1 MNFLPEIIEA
11 VVTVYVTI
19 DAKVHSERGR
29 CQACGNCCSFKD
41 YDHRLFV
48 TSPEILYFK
57 TAIGKSPILP
67 MQKGVCPY
75 KIDGKCTVYEHRFA
89 GCRIFSCKDSPEMQ
103 SDLSERS
110 IKKFKE
116 ICEKFDISYNYTEL
130 SAALNELAEK

>member
-1 MNFLPEIIEA
+1 MDHLAEIIEA

-19 DAKVHSERGR
+19 DAKVDSENGR
-29 CQACGNCCSFKD
+29 CRACGNCCSFGD

-48 TSPEILYFK
+48 TSPEMIYFK
-57 TAIGKSPILP
+57 TALGEKGILP

-75 KIDGKCTVYEHRFA
+75 KIDGKCTVYDHRFA

-116 ICEKFDISYNYTEL
+116 ICEKFDIPYTYAEL
-130 SAALNELAEK
+130 SVALNEIAAQ